1 MPNPRLAARY
11 AKSLVSLSQEQ
22 GNLEAVYAD
31 MSYLWAVCK
40 QSHEFVNL
48 LRSPIIKADQK
59 GKIMDA
65 VTHGKIGALT
75 EGFIT
80 LLIKKGRESDLPEI
94 AHAVVEQYH
103 EIKGIHLVKLTTA
116 APVGESVKQ
125 YIEQKVK
132 KEKGLGTVQLET
144 VVDEKIIG
152 GFMLEMDNQLLDAS
166 ILRDL
171 KDIKRQFDKNLFVHN
186 IR

>member
-11 AKSLVSLSQEQ
+11 AKSLVSLSQEK
-22 GNLEAVYAD
+22 GSLEAVYAD
-31 MSYLWAVCK
+31 MCYISEVCK
-40 QSHEFVNL
+40 QSKEFVNL

-59 GKIMDA
+59 GKIMEA
-65 VTHGKIGALT
+65 VTHGKIGALS
-75 EGFIT
+75 EAFIT
-80 LLIKKGRESDLPEI
+80 LLIKKGRESDLPEM
-94 AHAVVEQYH
+94 AQAFVQQYQ
-103 EIKGIHLVKLTTA
+103 EIKGIHLVTLTTA
-116 APVGESVKQ
+116 TPVGESVKQ

-132 KEKGLGTVQLET
+132 QEKGLGTVQLET

>member
-11 AKSLVSLSQEQ
+11 AKSLLSLSQEQ
-22 GNLEAVYAD
+22 GNLEVVYAD
-31 MSYLWAVCK
+31 MCYISEVCK
-40 QSHEFVNL
+40 QSKEFVNL

-65 VTHGKIGALT
+65 VTRGKIGSLT
-75 EGFIT
+75 ESFIT
-80 LLIKKGRESDLPEI
+80 LLIKKGRESDLPEM
-94 AHAVVEQYH
+94 AQAFVQQYQ
-103 EIKGIHLVKLTTA
+103 EIKGIHLVTLTTA
-116 APVGESVKQ
+116 TPVGESVKQ

-132 KEKGLGTVQLET
+132 QEKGLETVQLET

-152 GFMLEMDNQLLDAS
+152 GFMLEMNNQLLDAS

-171 KDIKRQFDKNLFVHN
+171 KDIKRQFDKNLFVQN

>member
-1 MPNPRLAARY
+1 
-11 AKSLVSLSQEQ
+11 
-22 GNLEAVYAD
+22 
-31 MSYLWAVCK
+31 
-40 QSHEFVNL
+40 
-48 LRSPIIKADQK
+48 
-59 GKIMDA
+59 MDA
-65 VTHGKIGALT
+65 VTRGKIGALT
-75 EGFIT
+75 EAFIT

-94 AHAVVEQYH
+94 ARAVVEQYH

-116 APVGESVKQ
+116 TPVGESMKQ

-171 KDIKRQFDKNLFVHN
+171 KDIKRQFDKNLFVNN